1 MKVINWVWIGIAG
14 LTCFVGVGILGNS
27 DGVWQET
34 EGCIVFCAG
43 LILAALASLIRQP
56 TTPKANTITGSG
68 MSDAQCSNCGKPL
81 PKDTNFCETCGKS
94 RK

>member
-34 EGCIVFCAG
+34 EGIIVLCTG
-43 LILAALASLIRQP
+43 LVLAALASLIQNP
-56 TTPKANTITGSG
+56 TRRNEPVDKEAKRMWSWLWGSG
-68 MSDAQCSNCGKPL
+68 TKKN
-81 PKDTNFCETCGKS
+81 
-94 RK
+94 